1 MDREAR
7 IAWLVDH
14 NQRPR
19 HRGRLPDADARVPGG
34 NPGCGDVI
42 TMYVKAND
50 GEDRVAAV
58 SFEGVGCTL
67 SQAAASILAERM
79 NRQKPTF
86 NEVLGFSYEQMLD
99 LLGRDIA
106 ASRPQCATLALGT
119 LKGAV
124 KTVEMNRKLRA
135 AGHTDDEIAQLR
147 RAIAAQAEGTG
158 LVIGEGAE
166 RAALSG
172 DRTQEPVSRA
182 GPAAALQ
189 RERSRRAR

>member
-1 MDREAR
+1 MDRETR

-14 NQRPR
+14 YRRPR
-19 HRGRLPDADARVPGG
+19 HQGKLEDADVQVPGG
-34 NPGCGDVI
+34 NPGCGDVV
-42 TMYVKAND
+42 TLYLQAEV

-79 NRQKPTF
+79 NRLKPTF
-86 NEVLGFSYEQMLD
+86 ADVLAFSYEEMLD

-106 ASRPQCATLALGT
+106 SSRPQCATLALGT

-135 AGHTDDEIAQLR
+135 AGHTEEEIAELR

-166 RAALSG
+166 QAARS
-172 DRTQEPVSRA
+172 A
-182 GPAAALQ
+182 PA
-189 RERSRRAR
+189 SIS

>member
-7 IAWLVDH
+7 VAWLVDH
-14 NQRPR
+14 YQRPR
-19 HRGRLPDADARVPGG
+19 HRGKLPDADARVPGG
-34 NPGCGDVI
+34 NPGCGDII
-42 TMYVKAND
+42 TMYLKGQD

-67 SQAAASILAERM
+67 SQAAASILAERI
-79 NRQKPTF
+79 NRQQPTF
-86 NEVLGFSYEQMLD
+86 AEVLDFSYEEMLD
-99 LLGRDIA
+99 LLGRGIA
-106 ASRPQCATLALGT
+106 SSRPQCATLALGT

-135 AGHTDDEIAQLR
+135 AGRSDEEIRELR

-166 RAALSG
+166 QAATKPHIASM
-172 DRTQEPVSRA
+172 
-182 GPAAALQ
+182 
-189 RERSRRAR
+189 

>member
-1 MDREAR
+1 MDRATR

-14 NQRPR
+14 SRRPR
-19 HRGRLPDADARVPGG
+19 YRGKLLDADARVPGG
-34 NPGCGDVI
+34 NPGCGDII
-42 TMYVKAND
+42 TLYLKAKG

-67 SQAAASILAERM
+67 SQAAASILAERT
-79 NRQKPTF
+79 NRLTPTF
-86 NEVLGFSYEQMLD
+86 EEVLAFSYEEMLD

-106 ASRPQCATLALGT
+106 SSRPQCATLALGT

-135 AGHTDDEIAQLR
+135 AGHTDEEIGELR

-158 LVIGEGAE
+158 LVLGEGAE
-166 RAALSG
+166 RAA
-172 DRTQEPVSRA
+172 RA
-182 GPAAALQ
+182 GAAPLPDVLVGP
-189 RERSRRAR
+189 

>member
-1 MDREAR
+1 MDRETR

-19 HRGRLPDADARVPGG
+19 HRGQLPDVDASVPGG
-34 NPGCGDVI
+34 NPGCGDII
-42 TMYVKAND
+42 TMLVKAKQ

-79 NRQKPTF
+79 NRVQPTF
-86 NEVLGFSYEQMLD
+86 GEVLDFSYEEMLE

-135 AGHTDDEIAQLR
+135 AGHTDQEIAALR

-166 RAALSG
+166 SAALAKHLG
-172 DRTQEPVSRA
+172 
-182 GPAAALQ
+182 
-189 RERSRRAR
+189 

>member
-1 MDREAR
+1 MDRETR

-14 NQRPR
+14 SRRPR
-19 HRGRLPDADARVPGG
+19 YRGKLPDADARVPGG

-42 TMYVKAND
+42 TLYLKAKG

-67 SQAAASILAERM
+67 SLAAASILAERT
-79 NRQKPTF
+79 NRLTPTF
-86 NEVLGFSYEQMLD
+86 EEVLAFSYEEMLD

-106 ASRPQCATLALGT
+106 FSRPQCATLALGT

-135 AGHTDDEIAQLR
+135 AGHTDEEIGELR

-158 LVIGEGAE
+158 FVLGEGAE
-166 RAALSG
+166 RAAL
-172 DRTQEPVSRA
+172 A
-182 GPAAALQ
+182 GAAPLPDVLVG
-189 RERSRRAR
+189 S